1 MKRLL
6 LILLLILLLV
16 AMCLPAQQV
25 RFAAI
30 DIYIDSNSTPL
41 AAYQLE
47 FHGEGNQVRIAGIE
61 GGAHDAFKIPP
72 FYDPKAM
79 QQERVILAAFNTGNK
94 LPSGNTRVATIHLQ
108 YPGPQPPTFL
118 LKLHTASDS
127 NGKEIS
133 VKTTF
138 TPRSAYE

>member
-6 LILLLILLLV
+6 LILLLF
-16 AMCLPAQQV
+16 AMGLPAQQV
-25 RFAAI
+25 RFSAI
-30 DIYIDSNSTPL
+30 DIYVDSANTPL

-47 FHGEGNQVRIAGIE
+47 FTGQGSHVRIAGIE

-79 QQERVILAAFNTGNK
+79 QQERVILAAFNTAPTTQ
-94 LPSGNTRVATIHLQ
+94 LPTGSTRVATIHLQ
-108 YPGPQPPTFL
+108 YSGPQPPTFS

>member
-6 LILLLILLLV
+6 LILLLF
-16 AMCLPAQQV
+16 AMYLPAQQV
-25 RFAAI
+25 RFTAI
-30 DIYIDSNSTPL
+30 DIYVDSNSTPL

-61 GGAHDAFKIPP
+61 GGAHEAFKIPP

-79 QQERVILAAFNTGNK
+79 QQERVILAAFNTAQAAQLPTGNI
-94 LPSGNTRVATIHLQ
+94 RVATVHLQ
-108 YPGPQPPTFL
+108 YSGPQPPTFS